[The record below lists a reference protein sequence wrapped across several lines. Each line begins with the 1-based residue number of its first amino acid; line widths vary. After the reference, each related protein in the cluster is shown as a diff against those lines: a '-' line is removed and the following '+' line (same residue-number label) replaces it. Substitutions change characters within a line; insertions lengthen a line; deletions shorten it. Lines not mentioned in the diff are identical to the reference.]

1 LTGSTPQ
8 LVSLVAV
15 AIGAV
20 LFVVSL
26 RSINLADTIDD
37 VLRLGIYVPADPH
50 AGMRVALLRTW
61 GGGSRSPNTGRPPF
75 TRLFRVRLAA
85 DAISFFTI
93 RGLTVNHSRSFA
105 LRPDSSGRHGGRDCR
120 RANGIRRDGDGRLRM
135 VSYVAVRRLAMPG
148 GWDALFTL
156 VSIGA
161 VVLMG
166 VLAQVARH
174 RTGDYLGRFVHRHR
188 EVTGRQLESSRVIRF
203 ILDVE
208 DIVLGLLR
216 GDRRRL
222 IILTVLPIV
231 CYGLM
236 AFEVWLVLWSV
247 GQPIGVMPSLAI
259 ETFARLGS
267 VASAFIPANIGALE
281 ASNAAPV
288 AMLGLAAAARSHSP
302 AACGRC
308 YGRRSGWCSTLAS
321 TPKSQLPTPNL
332 SQLPTPNSQHPTK
345 VPITNSQQPRRVK
358 RSPAVTLSCR
368 PPTCESRCENSNQFI
383 ALVDNG
389 VVLCGEK
396 YRCFAACAFEFEPL
410 STRGAQS
417 CAWLACRALR

>member
-1 LTGSTPQ
+1 LTFSTPQ

-15 AIGAV
+15 AIGAA

-37 VLRLGIYVPADPH
+37 VLRLGFAFPLILIPGCVWH
-50 AGMRVALLRTW
+50 FLRTW
-61 GGGSRSPNTGRPPF
+61 GWWIAFPDHTRPSF

-93 RGLTVNHSRSFA
+93 RGLTGEPLKVVLLYDRIPPAVTAAAIAVERTAFA
-105 LRPDSSGRHGGRDCR
+105 VMAIVLSGL
-120 RANGIRRDGDGRLRM
+120 I
-135 VSYVAVRRLAMPG
+135 SYFAVRRLAMPG

-161 VVLMG
+161 VVLIV

-174 RTGDYLGRFVHRHR
+174 RTGDYLGRFVHRLAS
-188 EVTGRQLESSRVIRF
+188 VTGRPLESSRVIRF

-231 CYGLM
+231 CYGVM
-236 AFEVWLVLWSV
+236 A
-247 GQPIGVMPSLAI
+247 SLAI

-288 AMLGLAAAARSHSP
+288 AMLGLGGGGA
-302 AACGRC
+302 
-308 YGRRSGWCSTLAS
+308 LA
-321 TPKSQLPTPNL
+321 LC
-332 SQLPTPNSQHPTK
+332 
-345 VPITNSQQPRRVK
+345 RRVRAMLWATLGLALYPRVK
-358 RSPAVTLSCR
+358 SAPSSEGLPENKPA
-368 PPTCESRCENSNQFI
+368 
-383 ALVDNG
+383 
-389 VVLCGEK
+389 
-396 YRCFAACAFEFEPL
+396 
-410 STRGAQS
+410 
-417 CAWLACRALR
+417 